1 MDRHAAVSSVLRRV
15 LVLNL
20 VVAAAKIALGLATG
34 AVSILSDGFH
44 SLTDTGSNVIGI
56 IGVRAAS
63 RPPDAN
69 HPYGHRK
76 FETLASVGILVFLV
90 VVLTQVVATAIA
102 RLRDQTPPHVDALSF
117 VVMGATFLIN
127 LAVVWY
133 ERREG
138 RRLGSELLAADA
150 HHTTSDLL
158 TSATVIAALVGVR
171 LGYAWL
177 DPMAAFVV
185 AGFIAWACIEIARDT
200 TRILGDALVLDD
212 AHLRE
217 VVMQVPE
224 VRECHRVRTRGSQD
238 FVFLDLHIWLDR
250 DLPLHEAH
258 RISHL
263 VKDRLMAH
271 FPQVKDAVIHVEPDR
286 QPDATLAPPGSP
298 DHPGGDA
305 APSQ

>member
-1 MDRHAAVSSVLRRV
+1 VERHSAVSLVLRRV
-15 LVLNL
+15 LLLNL
-20 VVAAAKIALGLATG
+20 VVAVAKIVLGYASG

-44 SLTDTGSNVIGI
+44 SLTDTGSNIIGI

-63 RPPDAN
+63 RPPDAD

-90 VVLTQVVATAIA
+90 VVLTQVIATAVA
-102 RLRDQTPPHVDALSF
+102 RLRDGAPPHVDALSF
-117 VVMGATFLIN
+117 VVMGGTFLIN
-127 LAVVWY
+127 AGVVWY

-158 TSATVIAALVGVR
+158 TSATVMAALVGVR

-177 DPMAAFVV
+177 DPVAAFIV
-185 AGFIAWACIEIARDT
+185 AGFIAWACVEIARDT
-200 TRILGDALVLDD
+200 TRILGDALVIDD

-217 VVMQVPE
+217 VVLQVPE

-263 VKDRLMAH
+263 VKDRLMAQ

-286 QPDATLAPPGSP
+286 LPETPTVVSPVTVAAPPR
-298 DHPGGDA
+298 
-305 APSQ
+305 Q

>member
-158 TSATVIAALVGVR
+158 TSATVIAALIGVR

-224 VRECHRVRTRGSQD
+224 VRECHRGRTRGSQD

-298 DHPGGDA
+298 DYPGGDA
-305 APSQ
+305 APS

>member
-1 MDRHAAVSSVLRRV
+1 MERHAAVSRVLRRV
-15 LVLNL
+15 LLLNL
-20 VVAAAKIALGLATG
+20 AVAVAKIVLGYTSG

-44 SLTDTGSNVIGI
+44 SLTDTGSNILGI

-76 FETLASVGILVFLV
+76 FETLASVGILVFLA
-90 VVLTQVVATAIA
+90 VVLSQVVTTAVE
-102 RLRDQTPPHVDALSF
+102 RLRQGAPPHVDALSF
-117 VVMGATFLIN
+117 LVMGGTFLIN
-127 LAVVWY
+127 LSVVWY

-171 LGYAWL
+171 LGYGWL
-177 DPMAAFVV
+177 DPLAAFIV
-185 AGFIAWACIEIARDT
+185 AGFIAWACLEIARDT
-200 TRILGDALVLDD
+200 TRILGDALVIDD
-212 AHLRE
+212 AHLRA
-217 VVMQVPE
+217 VVLQIPE
-224 VRECHRVRTRGSQD
+224 VRECHRVRTRGSKD

-258 RISHL
+258 RLSHL
-263 VKDRLMAH
+263 VKDRLMAQ

-286 QPDATLAPPGSP
+286 GPEDPRPAGETPGAT
-298 DHPGGDA
+298 
-305 APSQ
+305 Q